1 MGTIIERRSKRGRV
15 TFQAKIRFSGL
26 PILSRSYPSREEAQA
41 WLRATEPELK
51 ARSLEAAR
59 QQAHARLVEEFRER
73 PRIVADLLHRN
84 LREETVRKKG
94 AEAEAHHT
102 RSILKYPLARIHLEN
117 LSRRDIKEWV
127 EQRLQD
133 VAPSTVNREL
143 NILNAAF
150 KLAADEWDVAFC
162 KSVLITVRRPQN
174 PPGRVRRL
182 SSDEE
187 SALRHA
193 GEETRNPYVLSILDL
208 ALETAMRRGEI
219 LGLEWERVSFAH
231 RSIQLIETKNG
242 TPRGVPLSRRAME
255 VLLTLERVAARHLGC
270 DEEITS
276 GPVFPGLT
284 ANAFKL
290 AFTRMVKRAGIENFR
305 FHDLRHEATSRL
317 FEKGLSQMEVATI
330 TGHKDIR
337 MLARYTHLQVSD
349 LARKLDRPG
358 D

>member
-1 MGTIIERRSKRGRV
+1 MGTIIERRTRRGIA

-26 PILSRSYPSREEAQA
+26 RIVSRTFSSREDAET

-51 ARSLEAAR
+51 ARSLETAR
-59 QQAHARLVEEFRER
+59 EQAHAKLVEEFRER

-94 AEAEAHHT
+94 AEAEAFHT

-117 LSRRDIKEWV
+117 LHRRDIKEWV

-150 KLAADEWDVAFC
+150 KLAANEWDVAFC

-174 PPGRVRRL
+174 PPSRVRRL
-182 SSDEE
+182 SVEE
-187 SALRHA
+187 ETALRRA

-219 LGLEWERVSFAH
+219 LGLEWERISFEH
-231 RSIQLIETKNG
+231 RSIQLIDTKNG
-242 TPRGVPLSRRAME
+242 TPRGIPLSRRAME
-255 VLLTLERVAARHLGC
+255 VLTLLKQVAARELGC
-270 DEEITS
+270 TREIDA

-284 ANAFKL
+284 INAFKL
-290 AFTRMVKRAGIENFR
+290 AFVRMVDRAKVQNFR

-337 MLARYTHLQVSD
+337 MLARYTHLQVKD
-349 LARKLDRPG
+349 LAAKLD
-358 D
+358 

>member
-1 MGTIIERRSKRGRV
+1 MGTIIERRSKRGIA
-15 TFQAKIRFSGL
+15 TFQAKIRFTGL
-26 PILSRSYPSREEAQA
+26 RIVSRTFPGREEAEA

-51 ARSLEAAR
+51 ARSLETAR
-59 QQAHARLVEEFRER
+59 EQTHARLVEEFKER

-117 LSRRDIKEWV
+117 LNRRDIKEWV

-133 VAPSTVNREL
+133 VARSTVNREL

-182 SSDEE
+182 SSEEE
-187 SALRHA
+187 SALRRA
-193 GEETRNPYVLSILDL
+193 GEETRNPYILPILDL

-219 LGLEWERVSFAH
+219 LGLAWERVSFEQ
-231 RSIQLIETKNG
+231 RSIQLVETKNG

-255 VLLTLERVAARHLGC
+255 VLMTLRQVAARELGC
-270 DEEITS
+270 TGELDS

-284 ANAFKL
+284 INAFKL
-290 AFTRMVKRAGIENFR
+290 AFTRMVKRSGLENFR
-305 FHDLRHEATSRL
+305 FHDLRHEATSRF
-317 FEKGLSQMEVATI
+317 FEKGLSQMEVSTI
-330 TGHKDIR
+330 TGHKDPR

-349 LARKLDRPG
+349 LARKLG
-358 D
+358 

>member
-1 MGTIIERRSKRGRV
+1 MGTIIERRSRREKV
-15 TFQAKIRFSGL
+15 TFQAKIRFAGL
-26 PILSRSYPSREEAQA
+26 PIVSRTFPSREEAEA
-41 WLRATEPELK
+41 WLQATEPELK

-59 QQAHARLVEEFRER
+59 EQAHARLLEEFKER

-84 LREETVRKKG
+84 LREETIRKKG

-117 LSRRDIKEWV
+117 LNRRDIKEWV

-150 KLAADEWDVAFC
+150 KLAANEWDVAFC

-182 SSDEE
+182 SPEEE
-187 SALRHA
+187 SALRRA
-193 GEETRNPYVLSILDL
+193 GEETRNPYILSILDL
-208 ALETAMRRGEI
+208 ALVTAMRRGEI
-219 LGLEWERVSFAH
+219 LGLEWERISFEH
-231 RSIQLIETKNG
+231 RSIQLIDTKNG

-255 VLLTLERVAARHLGC
+255 VLMTLRQVAARELGC
-270 DEEITS
+270 TGELDS

-284 ANAFKL
+284 INAFKL
-290 AFTRMVKRAGIENFR
+290 AFTRMVKRAELENFR

-330 TGHKDIR
+330 TGHKDPR
-337 MLARYTHLQVSD
+337 MLARYTHLQVKD
-349 LARKLDRPG
+349 LAAKLD
-358 D
+358 

>member
-1 MGTIIERRSKRGRV
+1 MGTIIERRPRRGIA

-26 PILSRSYPSREEAQA
+26 RIVSRTFSSREDAET

-51 ARSLEAAR
+51 GRSLETAR
-59 QQAHARLVEEFRER
+59 EQAHAKLVEEFRER

-84 LREETVRKKG
+84 LREETVPKKG
-94 AEAEAHHT
+94 AEAEAFHT

-117 LSRRDIKEWV
+117 LHRRDIKEWV

-150 KLAADEWDVAFC
+150 KLATNEWDVAFC

-174 PPGRVRRL
+174 PPSRVRRL
-182 SSDEE
+182 SIEE
-187 SALRHA
+187 ETALRRA
-193 GEETRNPYVLSILDL
+193 GEETRNPYVLSILEL

-219 LGLEWERVSFAH
+219 LGLEWERISFEH
-231 RSIQLIETKNG
+231 RSIQLIDTKNG

-255 VLLTLERVAARHLGC
+255 VLTRLKQVAARELGC
-270 DEEITS
+270 TREIDA

-284 ANAFKL
+284 INAFKL
-290 AFTRMVKRAGIENFR
+290 AFVRMVDRAKVQKFR
-305 FHDLRHEATSRL
+305 FHDLRHEASAAPRCLPRT
-317 FEKGLSQMEVATI
+317 
-330 TGHKDIR
+330 
-337 MLARYTHLQVSD
+337 D
-349 LARKLDRPG
+349 LASACSPAST
-358 D
+358 

>member
-1 MGTIIERRSKRGRV
+1 MGTIIERRSKRGIA
-15 TFQAKIRFSGL
+15 TFQAKIRFTGL
-26 PILSRSYPSREEAQA
+26 RIVSRTFPGREEAEA

-51 ARSLEAAR
+51 ARSLETAR
-59 QQAHARLVEEFRER
+59 EQTHARLVEEFKER

-117 LSRRDIKEWV
+117 LNRRDIKEWV

-162 KSVLITVRRPQN
+162 KSVLITVRRPRN

-182 SSDEE
+182 SREEE
-187 SALRHA
+187 SAMRRA
-193 GEETRNPYVLSILDL
+193 GEETRNPYIVSIFDL

-219 LGLEWERVSFAH
+219 LGLEWECVSFEH

-255 VLLTLERVAARHLGC
+255 VLMTLKRVAAHELGRI
-270 DEEITS
+270 EELNS

-284 ANAFKL
+284 INAFKL
-290 AFTRMVKRAGIENFR
+290 AFTRMVKRSGVENFR

-337 MLARYTHLQVSD
+337 MLARYTHLQVKD
-349 LARKLDRPG
+349 LAAKLD
-358 D
+358 

>member
-1 MGTIIERRSKRGRV
+1 MGTIIERRTRRGIA

-26 PILSRSYPSREEAQA
+26 RIVSRTFSSREDAET

-51 ARSLEAAR
+51 ARSLETAR
-59 QQAHARLVEEFRER
+59 EQAHAKLVEEFRER

-94 AEAEAHHT
+94 AEAEAFHT

-117 LSRRDIKEWV
+117 LHRRDIKEWV

-150 KLAADEWDVAFC
+150 KLAANEWDVAFC

-174 PPGRVRRL
+174 PPSRVRRL
-182 SSDEE
+182 SVEE
-187 SALRHA
+187 ETALRRA

-219 LGLEWERVSFAH
+219 LGLEWERISFEH
-231 RSIQLIETKNG
+231 RSIQLIDTKNG

-255 VLLTLERVAARHLGC
+255 ELTRLKQVAARELGC
-270 DEEITS
+270 TREIDA

-284 ANAFKL
+284 INAFKL
-290 AFTRMVKRAGIENFR
+290 AFVRMVDRAKVQNFR

-337 MLARYTHLQVSD
+337 MLARYTHLQVKD
-349 LARKLDRPG
+349 LARKLD
-358 D
+358 